1 VILPTF
7 ESLDSKL
14 RSIDQLH
21 AWRQILGM
29 PLLNIGEK
37 FCNPFRLD
45 RRPGCRLYVHNGI
58 VLLSDFGSMMFNGK
72 SVIGVSKLTNSDF
85 LDLPS
90 NERITQVKKEF
101 TLNYVPKEYTS
112 EDKEYWEQ
120 YGISTSQLNFENIKS
135 VGYFE
140 FGTDTIRSVF
150 PSDLTFCINVEDK
163 HKIYR
168 PYQKELRFLA
178 NFKGTEIGGNTKL
191 RSEPIYTKS
200 AKDYMVLC
208 NFGYDSRFIHSE
220 SVKNVPVG
228 TYLVDNDQA
237 GKTYANY
244 LRTIGCK
251 AFTLPDEFP
260 KDISDCYKLYGHN
273 ESRRIAQHTLQS
285 F

>member
-1 VILPTF
+1 MILPTF

-90 NERITQVKKEF
+90 KEKVTQVKKEF

-112 EDKEYWEQ
+112 EDKEY
-120 YGISTSQLNFENIKS
+120 
-135 VGYFE
+135 
-140 FGTDTIRSVF
+140 
-150 PSDLTFCINVEDK
+150 
-163 HKIYR
+163 
-168 PYQKELRFLA
+168 
-178 NFKGTEIGGNTKL
+178 
-191 RSEPIYTKS
+191 
-200 AKDYMVLC
+200 
-208 NFGYDSRFIHSE
+208 
-220 SVKNVPVG
+220 
-228 TYLVDNDQA
+228 
-237 GKTYANY
+237 
-244 LRTIGCK
+244 
-251 AFTLPDEFP
+251 
-260 KDISDCYKLYGHN
+260 
-273 ESRRIAQHTLQS
+273 
-285 F
+285 

>member
-1 VILPTF
+1 MILPTF

-45 RRPGCRLYVHNGI
+45 RRPGCRLYLGRTGIILLHDPGKLLFHN
-58 VLLSDFGSMMFNGK
+58 K
-72 SVIGVSKLTNSDF
+72 SVIGISAVTNSTF
-85 LDLPS
+85 LDLPAK
-90 NERITQVKKEF
+90 ELVYHKKKF

-168 PYQKELRFLA
+168 PLQKELRFLA
-178 NFKGTEIGGNTKL
+178 NFKGHEIGGNTEL

-220 SVKNVPVG
+220 SVKNVPIG

-244 LRTIGCK
+244 LRSIGCR

-260 KDISDCYKLYGHN
+260 KDISDCYKLYGHD

>member
-58 VLLSDFGSMMFNGK
+58 VLLSDFGSLMFNGK

-90 NERITQVKKEF
+90 KVEVSHSKPEF
-101 TLNYVPKEYTS
+101 ILNYVPKEYTQ
-112 EDKEYWEQ
+112 EDKEYWDQ

-140 FGTDTIRSVF
+140 FGTDNIKSVF

-168 PYQKELRFLA
+168 PLQKELRFLA
-178 NFKGTEIGGNTKL
+178 NFKGTEIGGNTEL
-191 RSEPIYTKS
+191 RAEPIYTKS

-220 SVKNVPVG
+220 SVKSVPIG

-260 KDISDCYKLYGHN
+260 KDISDCYKLYGHD

>member
-1 VILPTF
+1 
-7 ESLDSKL
+7 
-14 RSIDQLH
+14 
-21 AWRQILGM
+21 M

-90 NERITQVKKEF
+90 KVIVTQKKPEF

-140 FGTDTIRSVF
+140 FGTDVIRSVF

-168 PYQKELRFLA
+168 PLQKELRFLA
-178 NFKGTEIGGNTKL
+178 NFKGTEIGGNTEL

-220 SVKNVPVG
+220 SVKNVPIG

-260 KDISDCYKLYGHN
+260 KDISDCYKLYGHD